1 MTQSSRP
8 SLRSA
13 VVTGDL
19 STVTGDLVVVT
30 GDPVVVAGD
39 LAAVPGDFGAVTG
52 NRESGSAV
60 ADFAMVAGL
69 LSLLFLAVFQLGL
82 ALHIR
87 NTLIACASEG
97 ARYGARADA
106 SPRGGEE
113 RARQLI
119 RESLSDRYAH
129 GVHAETA
136 TVDGIQVVRLS
147 IDAPLPVI
155 GPLGPDHLLHV
166 QARAFSESQ

>member
-1 MTQSSRP
+1 
-8 SLRSA
+8 
-13 VVTGDL
+13 VNGD
-19 STVTGDLVVVT
+19 
-30 GDPVVVAGD
+30 
-39 LAAVPGDFGAVTG
+39 
-52 NRESGSAV
+52 RESGSAV
-60 ADFAMVAGL
+60 ADFAMVSGL

-106 SPRGGEE
+106 TPGDGAA

-119 RESLSDRYAH
+119 RASLSDRYADH
-129 GVHAETA
+129 VTA
-136 TVDGIQVVRLS
+136 GPDTVDGIKVITLD

-155 GPLGPDHLLHV
+155 GPLGPDRFLHV

>member
-1 MTQSSRP
+1 MTLSALPFKR
-8 SLRSA
+8 RSA
-13 VVTGDL
+13 L
-19 STVTGDLVVVT
+19 S
-30 GDPVVVAGD
+30 GDP
-39 LAAVPGDFGAVTG
+39 
-52 NRESGSAV
+52 ESGSAV

-106 SPRGGEE
+106 TPADGES

-119 RESLSDRYAH
+119 RESLSDRYAES
-129 GVHAETA
+129 VHALTTT
-136 TVDGIQVVRLS
+136 TVDGIRVVQLD

-155 GPLGPDHLLHV
+155 GPLGPDRVLHV

>member
-1 MTQSSRP
+1 MT
-8 SLRSA
+8 LSA
-13 VVTGDL
+13 WLSPQPKAVNGD
-19 STVTGDLVVVT
+19 
-30 GDPVVVAGD
+30 
-39 LAAVPGDFGAVTG
+39 
-52 NRESGSAV
+52 RESGSAV
-60 ADFAMVAGL
+60 ADFAMVSGL

-106 SPRGGEE
+106 TPGDGAA

-119 RESLSDRYAH
+119 RASLSDRYADH
-129 GVHAETA
+129 VTA
-136 TVDGIQVVRLS
+136 GPDTVDGIKVITLD

-155 GPLGPDHLLHV
+155 GPLGPDRFLHV
-166 QARAFSESQ
+166 QARAFSERQ